1 MKKRLF
7 GSFLTL
13 MTLVSSIAL
22 AEGKDTLIIAQAAEA
37 KTMDPVASNDVP
49 SHRVFLNIYDTLI
62 QRDKDGKLVPALADS
77 WEQVDPL
84 TLKVNLKKGIKFHNG
99 NDFKA
104 NDVIFSLTRAKEAP
118 ALMSFFGD
126 IDKIVALD
134 DYTIQITT
142 KQPFGPLVNYLAHKG
157 ASILDEETVTAA
169 GQDYAQHPVGTGP
182 YEFVSWRS
190 GDRITLKGNSN
201 LVLMEQPAININYLG
216 FNTKKAPFDK
226 EEVRQAIA
234 YAIDVPSIIQA
245 VFLGSATSSNSPV
258 APGVPGYNP
267 NAKEYKQ
274 NIEKAKELLS
284 KAGFPNGFKAKISLN
299 DTGVR
304 KNIAVI
310 LQDQLKQIGI
320 DLEVEIIEWG
330 AYLDK
335 LARGEQDMFLLGWS
349 SSPDCDSALY
359 ALFHSKHHGSGGN
372 RTYYTNPRVDK
383 LLDLAR
389 ASTNQDER
397 NKYYGEI
404 QDIIQEELPMF
415 VLVNPFDNAG
425 MQNNIKGFYLDLESE
440 HRLLNVSKE

>member
-37 KTMDPVASNDVP
+37 KTMDPVASNDIP

-190 GDRITLKGNSN
+190 GDRITLEEN
-201 LVLMEQPAININYLG
+201 L
-216 FNTKKAPFDK
+216 
-226 EEVRQAIA
+226 
-234 YAIDVPSIIQA
+234 
-245 VFLGSATSSNSPV
+245 
-258 APGVPGYNP
+258 
-267 NAKEYKQ
+267 
-274 NIEKAKELLS
+274 
-284 KAGFPNGFKAKISLN
+284 
-299 DTGVR
+299 
-304 KNIAVI
+304 
-310 LQDQLKQIGI
+310 
-320 DLEVEIIEWG
+320 
-330 AYLDK
+330 
-335 LARGEQDMFLLGWS
+335 
-349 SSPDCDSALY
+349 
-359 ALFHSKHHGSGGN
+359 
-372 RTYYTNPRVDK
+372 
-383 LLDLAR
+383 
-389 ASTNQDER
+389 
-397 NKYYGEI
+397 
-404 QDIIQEELPMF
+404 
-415 VLVNPFDNAG
+415 
-425 MQNNIKGFYLDLESE
+425 
-440 HRLLNVSKE
+440 